1 MLSKENTK
9 HEEEPLT
16 IIFSEKLL
24 NAGQSSGKII
34 YIYIYIA
41 EFAEK
46 VVINNSSIL

>member
-1 MLSKENTK
+1 MSIEARAVQGKHK

-16 IIFSEKLL
+16 IIFSER
-24 NAGQSSGKII
+24 SSGKII
-34 YIYIYIA
+34 NIA

>member
-1 MLSKENTK
+1 MHALSKENTK
-9 HEEEPLT
+9 HEEVPLT

-34 YIYIYIA
+34 NIA